1 VAVYITAI
9 RLEGGS
15 RHQHIARVRWEQTD
29 EPSKTGED
37 SRQEMV
43 DWIRNQNGE
52 AYVREADGVVSVLAV
67 DASPPYLRTYAD
79 GKWTDNLL
87 ALPTF

>member
-15 RHQHIARVRWEQTD
+15 QHQHITRVRWQQTD
-29 EPSKTGED
+29 EPSETGED
-37 SRQEMV
+37 SRQQMV
-43 DWIRNQNGE
+43 DWIRNKNGE
-52 AYVREADGVVSVLAV
+52 AYVRDDDGGVSVLAV

-87 ALPTF
+87 ALSTF